1 MKDKSISSRALDA
14 VNYTLLAV
22 VAVLMLFPFLY
33 VIAVSFS
40 SYKDY
45 MQSDFMLIPKEW
57 VLDAYQFIFASKSFI
72 RSLWVTVL
80 ITVVGTLVNL
90 GFTSTFAYVLARPV
104 FGRKFVTFLVLF
116 TMLFN
121 AGMIPT
127 YLVVKETGLLD
138 SVWALILPVAIAPF
152 YLIVMRQFFQSIPSE
167 LHEAATID
175 GANDLQ
181 SFWRIIVPLSKPSLA
196 AFGLFYAVMHW
207 NNYFSAILYM
217 NDQRWWPIQVI
228 LRQIVVVNE
237 AQNTLSGGQI
247 LLENAPP
254 AETIQMAAILVAT
267 VPILIVYPFLQKHF
281 AKGVMLGSVK
291 G

>member
-1 MKDKSISSRALDA
+1 MKDKTLSSRVLD
-14 VNYTLLAV
+14 VFNYTLLAI
-22 VAVLMLFPFLY
+22 VAILMLFPFLY
-33 VIAVSFS
+33 VISVSFS
-40 SYKDY
+40 SFKDY

-57 VLDAYQFIFASKSFI
+57 VLDAYRYIFASKAFL
-72 RSLWVTVL
+72 RSLGVTVL
-80 ITVVGTLVNL
+80 ITLIGTLVNL
-90 GFTSTFAYVLARPV
+90 AFTSSFAYVLSRPV
-104 FGRKFVTFLVLF
+104 FGQRVVTFMVLF
-116 TMLFN
+116 TMLFS

-127 YLVVKETGLLD
+127 YLVVKETGLLN
-138 SVWALILPVAIAPF
+138 SIWAMILPVAIAPF
-152 YLIVMRQFFQSIPSE
+152 NLIVMRQFFQSIPSE

-181 SFWRIIVPLSKPSLA
+181 SFGKIILPLSKPSLA

-207 NNYFSAILYM
+207 NNYFTAILYM
-217 NDQRWWPIQVI
+217 NDQRWWPIQTF

-237 AQNTLSGGQI
+237 AQNSLANGQI

-254 AETIQMAAILVAT
+254 AETIQMAAIIVAT